1 MGQEAR
7 FDKLEAAT
15 EYRVTVSAYVPDYPL
30 TPTTHSK
37 AVLGQPMVSPGNV
50 EGPSAVITTF
60 TLPHPPTIQ
69 DPQQVVHLTPRAA
82 R

>member
-1 MGQEAR
+1 MSEETCMGQEAR

-37 AVLGQPMVSPGNV
+37 AVRAVT
-50 EGPSAVITTF
+50 GPCT
-60 TLPHPPTIQ
+60 
-69 DPQQVVHLTPRAA
+69 R
-82 R
+82 